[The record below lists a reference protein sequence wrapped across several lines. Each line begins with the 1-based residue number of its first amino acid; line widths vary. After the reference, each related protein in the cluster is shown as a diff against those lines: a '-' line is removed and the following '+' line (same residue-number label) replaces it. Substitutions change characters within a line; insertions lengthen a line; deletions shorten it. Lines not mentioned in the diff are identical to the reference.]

1 MAEEHHTLN
10 LGGGGERIISEQLR
24 VVRNGGGAVARLG
37 GRLRKQR
44 QVQHARELRR
54 KLTGTVSSNHHGA
67 VRRGELR
74 QVSLC
79 LQRIQKPT
87 LLGAGES
94 GTLSAGGAGTALSLR
109 VVIFQQALRPL
120 RQHLRKTT
128 RGGQRRI
135 KTNVQVHRAN
145 RLGRLLAPMLG
156 ATTGQRV
163 QARRKSLSLLALHLL
178 GVGGQISFSTH
189 KRIEETRLAG
199 RLIHAA
205 TAQTLRAVR
214 AQHRQGHTGVIR
226 LHDGGHILAQ
236 CRTGGAHQTHG
247 LTGCLGNT
255 QGGKGCTSLVHA
267 HVRNEGAGFS
277 GGGNSVRK
285 RCAAGSRRHDNMPH
299 TGTNQRIEHGYCGE
313 HGGG

>member
-1 MAEEHHTLN
+1 
-10 LGGGGERIISEQLR
+10 
-24 VVRNGGGAVARLG
+24 
-37 GRLRKQR
+37 
-44 QVQHARELRR
+44 
-54 KLTGTVSSNHHGA
+54 
-67 VRRGELR
+67 
-74 QVSLC
+74 
-79 LQRIQKPT
+79 
-87 LLGAGES
+87 
-94 GTLSAGGAGTALSLR
+94 
-109 VVIFQQALRPL
+109 
-120 RQHLRKTT
+120 
-128 RGGQRRI
+128 
-135 KTNVQVHRAN
+135 
-145 RLGRLLAPMLG
+145 MLG

-163 QARRKSLSLLALHLL
+163 QAGGKSLSLLALHLL

-214 AQHRQGHTGVIR
+214 AQHRQGHASVVR
-226 LHDGGHILAQ
+226 LHDSGHVLAQ
-236 CRTGGAHQTHG
+236 RRTGGAHQAHG

-267 HVRNEGAGFS
+267 HVRNERAGFS

-285 RCAAGSRRHDNMPH
+285 RCATGSRRHDNMPH

>member
-1 MAEEHHTLN
+1 M
-10 LGGGGERIISEQLR
+10 
-24 VVRNGGGAVARLG
+24 ARLG

-54 KLTGTVSSNHHGA
+54 KLAGTVSGNHHGT

-74 QVSLC
+74 KVRLR

-87 LLGAGES
+87 LLGAGEP
-94 GTLSAGGAGTALSLR
+94 GTLGAGGAGATLSLR

-120 RQHLRKTT
+120 RQHLRKTA

-145 RLGRLLAPMLG
+145 RLRRLLAPMLG
-156 ATTGQRV
+156 TTTGQRI
-163 QARRKSLSLLALHLL
+163 QAGGKSLSLLTLHLL

-189 KRIEETRLAG
+189 KRMEETRLAG

-205 TAQTLRAVR
+205 TAQTLRAVS
-214 AQHRQGHTGVIR
+214 AQHRQGHAGVVR
-226 LHDGGHILAQ
+226 LHDSGHVLAQ
-236 CRTGGAHQTHG
+236 SRTGGAHQTHR
-247 LTGCLGNT
+247 LTGRLRNT
-255 QGGKGCTSLVHA
+255 QGGEGCTSLVHT
-267 HVRNEGAGFS
+267 HVRNQGAGFS

>member
-1 MAEEHHTLN
+1 
-10 LGGGGERIISEQLR
+10 
-24 VVRNGGGAVARLG
+24 
-37 GRLRKQR
+37 
-44 QVQHARELRR
+44 
-54 KLTGTVSSNHHGA
+54 
-67 VRRGELR
+67 
-74 QVSLC
+74 
-79 LQRIQKPT
+79 
-87 LLGAGES
+87 
-94 GTLSAGGAGTALSLR
+94 
-109 VVIFQQALRPL
+109 
-120 RQHLRKTT
+120 
-128 RGGQRRI
+128 
-135 KTNVQVHRAN
+135 
-145 RLGRLLAPMLG
+145 MLG
-156 ATTGQRV
+156 TTTGQRV

-226 LHDGGHILAQ
+226 LHDSGHVLAQ

-247 LTGCLGNT
+247 LTGRLGNT